1 VSRWLAEE
9 HPRCALTQYELAI
22 ALVPIYRDHAYRDT
36 PIYLQ
41 KDFPGA
47 TDVNRVRTLL
57 LRSGVLK
64 ADERGNRSYSL
75 VVARPPEDQAEL
87 ACAIDPA
94 CYASHYSAMV
104 YHGLTDRFPNI
115 TVITTPSKDGWDEF
129 VRRRLERDLGALRS
143 RYEAGGLP
151 PLQRFRVKPAR
162 KAMSTS
168 YYQSGL
174 TPSYVLMRDGRLR
187 VSSIGRVF
195 LEMLRQPD
203 LCGGMAHIA
212 TSFAESGARYA
223 DLIITEVDRFG
234 GPIDKVRAGY
244 LLELLA
250 SVTDPRID
258 AWTTFVSRGGSRV
271 LDPGAP
277 YAPEFSKRWSLSIN
291 LPGLPT

>member
-1 VSRWLAEE
+1 MSRWLAEE

-22 ALVPIYRDHAYRDT
+22 AMVPIYRDHAYRDT
-36 PIYLQ
+36 RIYLQ
-41 KDFPGA
+41 KDFPA
-47 TDVNRVRTLL
+47 AIDVNRVRTLL
-57 LRSGVLK
+57 MRSGVIK
-64 ADERGNRSYSL
+64 ADDRSNRSYSL
-75 VVARPPEDQAEL
+75 VVAHPPEDVAEL

-94 CYASHYSAMV
+94 CHASHYSAMV

-115 TVITTPSKDGWDEF
+115 TVLTTPTKEGWDEF
-129 VRRRLERDLGALRS
+129 ARRRMERDLGEHQALYQAS
-143 RYEAGGLP
+143 SLP
-151 PLQRFRVKPAR
+151 PLQRIRVKPKR
-162 KAMSTS
+162 KAVSVS
-168 YYQSGL
+168 YYQSGV
-174 TPSYVLMRDGRLR
+174 TPSFVLMRDGRLR

-212 TSFAESGARYA
+212 TSFAQSGARYS

-244 LLELLA
+244 FLELLA
-250 SVTDPRID
+250 HVTDPRVD
-258 AWTTFVSRGGSRV
+258 AWTAFVSRGGSRV
-271 LDPGAP
+271 LDPSAP